1 MEGREG
7 GRKDREKRERV
18 RGRDGGL
25 EREREKV

>member
-25 EREREKV
+25 ERERPAR